1 MELPPTR
8 IAAVMASV
16 RARINAR
23 SYVPGMRLPSVR
35 AQAKALQVSVST
47 VVEAYARLVAE
58 GVISSRPGAG
68 FHVNGPVAPLALSG
82 IDPPRDR
89 QVDPLWLARQSLE
102 HDARVLKPGCGWL
115 PEDWMYVEGIRRGL
129 RSAARASATSLADYA
144 SPLGLPPLRQL
155 LARRLAG
162 QGVDAAPEQILLAES
177 GSHAIDLI
185 CRFLLQ
191 PGDTVLVDDPCYFNF
206 LALLKAHRVQVVG
219 IPYTPNG
226 PDVGAFGAALQAHS
240 PRLYITNSG
249 LHNPTGAVL
258 SPVTAH
264 RVLTLA
270 EGSDLVIVEDDLFAD
285 FEHSPAPRLA
295 AFDGLSRVIQI
306 GSFSKTLSA
315 AVRCGFIAARPEW
328 IDALADL
335 KIATSFGGG
344 RLAADILLTA
354 LTDSGYRRH
363 VETVR
368 TRLATAREVTL
379 DRLATLGIQ
388 PWIVPQ
394 AGMLLWCRLPDG
406 LDAAAIAQRSLADGV
421 VLAPGNAFSPS
432 LGAPGFLRFN
442 AAQAQDTRV
451 FEVLARAM
459 RE

>member
-1 MELPPTR
+1 MDLPPTR

-162 QGVDAAPEQILLAES
+162 QGWTQ
-177 GSHAIDLI
+177 
-185 CRFLLQ
+185 
-191 PGDTVLVDDPCYFNF
+191 
-206 LALLKAHRVQVVG
+206 HR
-219 IPYTPNG
+219 
-226 PDVGAFGAALQAHS
+226 
-240 PRLYITNSG
+240 
-249 LHNPTGAVL
+249 
-258 SPVTAH
+258 
-264 RVLTLA
+264 
-270 EGSDLVIVEDDLFAD
+270 
-285 FEHSPAPRLA
+285 
-295 AFDGLSRVIQI
+295 SR
-306 GSFSKTLSA
+306 SCWPS
-315 AVRCGFIAARPEW
+315 RAR
-328 IDALADL
+328 
-335 KIATSFGGG
+335 
-344 RLAADILLTA
+344 
-354 LTDSGYRRH
+354 
-363 VETVR
+363 
-368 TRLATAREVTL
+368 
-379 DRLATLGIQ
+379 
-388 PWIVPQ
+388 
-394 AGMLLWCRLPDG
+394 M
-406 LDAAAIAQRSLADGV
+406 
-421 VLAPGNAFSPS
+421 PS
-432 LGAPGFLRFN
+432 
-442 AAQAQDTRV
+442 T
-451 FEVLARAM
+451 
-459 RE
+459 